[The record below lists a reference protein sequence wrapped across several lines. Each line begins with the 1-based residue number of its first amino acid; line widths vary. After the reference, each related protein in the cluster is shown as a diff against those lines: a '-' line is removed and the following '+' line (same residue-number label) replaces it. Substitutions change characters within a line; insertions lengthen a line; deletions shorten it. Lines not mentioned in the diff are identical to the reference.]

1 MDLRLNRVSRRQA
14 LIAGAASV
22 AGAGLASTALGR
34 RAGAAIRTRA
44 GAAHPDHARNVIFM
58 CADGM
63 STGTLTLGDS
73 AIRRQTGASSAWV
86 RLWHA
91 PGVRRAMQDTASADS
106 LVTDSSAAASAW
118 GIGRRVNNGTVNF
131 TPDNREPEP
140 ILVTARAHGKAT
152 GLVTTT
158 RVTHATPAGF
168 IANVPD
174 RGLEGPIAEQMQQ
187 RGVDVVL
194 GGGRRYFPDATL
206 AIRAATL
213 CTTAEELGAAPGGLS
228 KPLLGLFKDGHVDYV
243 IERPATQPG
252 LEAMTR
258 AALDRLATGDN
269 GFVLQVE
276 GGRVDHAAHAN
287 DAAALVGEQVEF
299 DRTIRVVVDWCAGR
313 DDTLVVIT
321 SDHANANPGLTL
333 YGPDGASGME
343 RLLRGRRSIESIL
356 EEAAR
361 PGVDAGIIDRVC
373 ALIGEHRGIEF
384 GQRERDFMLARF
396 RGQPTNPFAPLE
408 NWTSLL
414 GALLANHYGVAFVSP
429 NHTSDYV
436 ECTAFGPGSQEMP
449 PMVLNTDLYRMMVG
463 ALDIVAG

>member
-1 MDLRLNRVSRRQA
+1 MDHRPSRLSRRQA
-14 LIAGAASV
+14 LLAGAATV
-22 AGAGLASTALGR
+22 AGAGLATAGLSR
-34 RAGAAIRTRA
+34 RSGAAIRTRTRS
-44 GAAHPDHARNVIFM
+44 AHPHHARNVIFM
-58 CADGM
+58 CSDGM
-63 STGTLTLGDS
+63 STGTLTLADT
-73 AIRRQTGASSAWV
+73 AIRQQTGESSAWV

-91 PGVRRAMQDTASADS
+91 PGVRRAMQDTTSADS
-106 LVTDSSAAASAW
+106 LVTDSAAAASAW
-118 GIGRRVNNGTVNF
+118 GIGHRVNNGAINF

-168 IANVPD
+168 VASVPSRD
-174 RGLEGPIAEQMQQ
+174 LEGPIAEQMQQ
-187 RGVDVVL
+187 RGVDVIL
-194 GGGRRYFPDATL
+194 GGGRRFFASQTL
-206 AIRAATL
+206 AIRDATL
-213 CTTAEELGAAPGGLS
+213 CTTADELAAAPAGLR
-228 KPLLGLFKDGHVDYV
+228 KPLLGLFKDGHIDYV
-243 IERPATQPG
+243 IERPATQPS

-258 AALDRLATGDN
+258 AALDRLASADN

-276 GGRVDHAAHAN
+276 AGRVDHAAHAN
-287 DAAALVGEQVEF
+287 DAAALLEDQMEF
-299 DRTIRVVVDWCAGR
+299 DRAIQTVVDWCDVR

-343 RLLRGRRSIESIL
+343 RLLRARRSIESIL

-361 PGVDAGIIDRVC
+361 PGVDEGIIDRIC
-373 ALIGEHRGIEF
+373 AGIGEHRGIEF
-384 GQRERDFMLARF
+384 GQRERDFMLARL
-396 RGQPTNPFAPLE
+396 RGQGTNPFAAQE

-436 ECTAFGPGSQEMP
+436 ECTAFGPGSEEMP

-463 ALDIVAG
+463 ALDIVAA